1 MNTYRTVDLARMF
14 GIHVNTVRLYERYGL
29 IPKAERTQSGYRIF
43 TELHV
48 EQFKLARAALRV
60 EVLQNG
66 LRKQAVTIIKTSAS
80 GDFETAL
87 KLTQHYRDQVEQEKK
102 HAEEAVRICTRLLAG
117 SKEPCTGNNG
127 EQTVYTRKEAAG
139 ILDVTIDTLRNWEL
153 NGLFSVRRMANGYRV
168 YTEED
173 MQRLTIIRSL
183 RCANYSLSSILRML
197 NALSRNPS
205 VNIRKIID
213 TPGEDDDIIT
223 ACDKLLTS
231 LAEAKENAG
240 YVESQIGKLIEM
252 NRRNSCERQL

>member
-66 LRKQAVTIIKTSAS
+66 LRKQAVTIVKTSAS

-87 KLTQHYRDQVEQEKK
+87 KLTKRYSDQVDQEIK
-102 HAEEAVRICTRLLAG
+102 HAEEAVRICRRMLAG
-117 SKEPCTGNNG
+117 IKEPCSRKDR
-127 EQTVYTRKEAAG
+127 EQTMYTRKEAAG
-139 ILDVTIDTLRNWEL
+139 ILGVTIDTLRNWEL

-168 YTEED
+168 YTGED
-173 MQRLTIIRSL
+173 IQRLTIIRSL

-205 VNIRKIID
+205 ADIRKIID

-240 YVESQIGKLIEM
+240 YVESQIGKLMEM
-252 NRRNSCERQL
+252 NRRGQL

>member
-14 GIHVNTVRLYERYGL
+14 GVHVNTVRLYERYGL

-87 KLTQHYRDQVEQEKK
+87 KLTQHYRDQVEQEIK

-139 ILDVTIDTLRNWEL
+139 ILGVTIDTLRNWEL
-153 NGLFSVRRMANGYRV
+153 NGLFSVRRLPGLYGGGYAAADHHTLPPV
-168 YTEED
+168 
-173 MQRLTIIRSL
+173 
-183 RCANYSLSSILRML
+183 
-197 NALSRNPS
+197 
-205 VNIRKIID
+205 
-213 TPGEDDDIIT
+213 
-223 ACDKLLTS
+223 
-231 LAEAKENAG
+231 
-240 YVESQIGKLIEM
+240 
-252 NRRNSCERQL
+252 RQLFPLVHSADAKRLIQKSVCRYPENH